1 MMRMLQEM
9 EEKREMKVILNKNML
24 KKYMSQNRGYAHQ
37 EPIKK

>member
-24 KKYMSQNRGYAHQ
+24 KKYMSQNLGHAHQ